1 VKSEILS
8 AIHPED
14 YGPVMRG
21 IERKRK
27 LGEHGQPHRIALRH
41 GGVGQ
46 SKAPVVLRQNNLPKR
61 AILTSDSATVEIKMT
76 PSSGRPW
83 QLPMTESVAL
93 PP

>member
-27 LGEHGQPHRIALRH
+27 LGEHGQPHRIALRR

-46 SKAPVVLRQNNLPKR
+46 SKAPGCAASK
-61 AILTSDSATVEIKMT
+61 
-76 PSSGRPW
+76 
-83 QLPMTESVAL
+83 
-93 PP
+93 